1 MDDFNKVAEELLK
14 QKQALQAKYD
24 QARASAISHVQQIIK
39 DFKIKESDLIFESST
54 PKKTYT
60 RGPAS
65 IKYKLPSGV
74 TWTGQGR
81 MKKEFK
87 EYKDLHFRQLSDKE
101 FLAKFALDNP
111 IPVKESEEKK
121 SK

>member
-14 QKQALQAKYD
+14 QKQSLQAKYD

-39 DFKIKESDLIFESST
+39 DFKIKESDLTFESTST
-54 PKKTYT
+54 KRAS
-60 RGPAS
+60 RGPVT

-81 MKKEFK
+81 MKKEFR
-87 EYKDLHFRQLSDKE
+87 EYKDIHFRNLSDKE
-101 FLAKFALDNP
+101 FLAKYALDNP
-111 IPVKESEEKK
+111 IPVKEPEEKK
-121 SK
+121 GK